1 MKDSKS
7 LKSQFKNFELNQGI
21 QHRVV
26 SLTNKYFSYNAKP
39 KSNAKQNSQA
49 LERFDI
55 RCNTVFNPG
64 YDYDIHVGKKKRHMW

>member
-1 MKDSKS
+1 MP
-7 LKSQFKNFELNQGI
+7 NQ
-21 QHRVV
+21 
-26 SLTNKYFSYNAKP
+26 L
-39 KSNAKQNSQA
+39 SNAKQNSQA